1 VIQVPLPQLSL
12 AMEEVKVARWLV
24 ADGQL
29 VQTGQPIVEIETDK
43 AMSEVEAPAAGTI
56 RRLVAEGEFVSA
68 ESVLAEIG
76 EVGASPVPSAM
87 TSASVAVA
95 PPMVISQEPQAA
107 GVAALVATPA
117 VDRKHRGSPA
127 ARRIA
132 RERGVDLEHARGSM
146 PAGRITA
153 RDLAGMSGDTKPSLR
168 AAVVAHLAASWRE
181 IPHIHVGGEL
191 DGTGLAAAKRA
202 APPGVTLTDLL
213 VLATARALREAPE
226 LNGTLGA
233 VSHRVNV
240 ALAVATHNG
249 VVAPVIRKANEL
261 SLLDIARERARL
273 VAAARVGRPDSRDL
287 AGGTI
292 TVTNLGAY
300 PVDFFV
306 PIVSGPQI
314 AMLAIGRLI
323 ERPFAV
329 NGVIGVRHQIWMNVA
344 IDHRCADGVSGARFL
359 AALQRSLHDLSP

>member
-24 ADGQL
+24 AEGEL
-29 VQTGQPIVEIETDK
+29 VSTGQPIVEIETDK
-43 AMSEVEAPAAGTI
+43 AMSEVEAPAGGTI

-68 ESVLAEIG
+68 EAVLAEIG
-76 EVGASPVPSAM
+76 EVGTAPIASAM
-87 TSASVAVA
+87 TSPSMAVA
-95 PPMVISQEPQAA
+95 PPAAISPEPPTADVSA
-107 GVAALVATPA
+107 TAATPV
-117 VDRKHRGSPA
+117 VDCKHRASPA

-132 RERGVDLEHARGSM
+132 RERGIELGQARGSG

-153 RDLAGMSGDTKPSLR
+153 PDLEGITSVAKPSLR
-168 AAVVAHLAASWRE
+168 EAVVAHLAASWRE

-202 APPGVTLTDLL
+202 APPGVTVTDLL
-213 VLATARALREAPE
+213 VLATVRALREVPE
-226 LNGTLGA
+226 LNGTIGKLSQRA
-233 VSHRVNV
+233 NV
-240 ALAVATHNG
+240 ALAVATQNG
-249 VVAPVIRKANEL
+249 VVAPVIRQANEL

-273 VAAARVGRPDSRDL
+273 VAAARAGRPDSRDL

-292 TVTNLGAY
+292 TLTNLGAY
-300 PVDFFV
+300 PVDFFA

-314 AMLAIGRLI
+314 AMLAIGRLT

-329 NGVIGVRHQIWMNVA
+329 NGALSVRHQIWMNVA
-344 IDHRCADGVSGARFL
+344 IDHRGADGVSGARFL
-359 AALQRSLHDLSP
+359 AALQHSLNELST